1 VRGPTSARHHNL
13 GFGLSNSGHLSL
25 RFHVNG
31 LTGSPP
37 NLSAALCN
45 ESAASGKPSPAW
57 ISSKYDPTM
66 IYEAQDN
73 TSCFSAFHRSLS
85 IVIHTIDN
93 TWLENRKSSCDI
105 PSLQFQFSLS
115 HSQSKPT
122 SLDCSLFILIMMN
135 SCLPTMTTLAMVLLV
150 IFSSI
155 PGWCSVRA
163 GFVSDLL
170 LTSGI
175 QRNTHIAVA
184 GFPQSSYEKRL

>member
-1 VRGPTSARHHNL
+1 
-13 GFGLSNSGHLSL
+13 
-25 RFHVNG
+25 
-31 LTGSPP
+31 
-37 NLSAALCN
+37 
-45 ESAASGKPSPAW
+45 
-57 ISSKYDPTM
+57 M
-66 IYEAQDN
+66 IYEAQGN
-73 TSCFSAFHRSLS
+73 ISCFSAFHRSLS
-85 IVIHTIDN
+85 KVSHTIDN
-93 TWLENRKSSCDI
+93 TWLKNRKSSCDI

-135 SCLPTMTTLAMVLLV
+135 SCLPMTTLAMVLLV
-150 IFSSI
+150 LFSSI

-163 GFVSDLL
+163 AFVSDLL